1 VLAGT
6 KKKATRATYKCGGA
20 FERAARA
27 EGASHIAGVDEVGR
41 GCLFGPVFAGAV
53 VLDPGNPVR
62 GLNDSKL
69 LDPERREVLA
79 ARIRERALA
88 WAVGA
93 ADCFEIDR
101 VNILQAAR
109 LAMKR
114 AVEQLRIRPDY
125 LLVDCCTVDLPTPQK
140 SLIKGDM
147 RCQSIAA
154 ASIVAKVARD
164 SAMLEWDR
172 VFPQYGL
179 AKHKGYY
186 TPEHLAAIREHGP
199 TWLHRFSFEPVRQR
213 GLFVTDMEEAAQAA
227 GAAA

>member
-1 VLAGT
+1 LLAGT
-6 KKKATRATYKCGGA
+6 KKATRANYKCGGA

-27 EGASHIAGVDEVGR
+27 EGASQIAGVDEVGR

-53 VLDPGNPVR
+53 ILDPEKPIR

-79 ARIRERALA
+79 ARIRERAVA

-101 VNILQAAR
+101 INILQAAR

-114 AVEQLRIRPDY
+114 AVEQLQVQPDY
-125 LLVDCCTVDLPTPQK
+125 LLVDCCKVDLPIGQK

-213 GLFVTDMEEAAQAA
+213 GLFVYAEEETAAA

>member
-1 VLAGT
+1 LPAG
-6 KKKATRATYKCGGA
+6 KKKASRTYKCGGA
-20 FERAARA
+20 FERAAREA
-27 EGASHIAGVDEVGR
+27 GSRLVAGVDEVGR

-53 VLDPGNPVR
+53 ILDPAKPIR

-69 LDPERREVLA
+69 LDAGRREVLSE
-79 ARIRERALA
+79 RIRERAVA

-101 VNILQAAR
+101 INILQAAR

-114 AVEQLRIRPDY
+114 AVEQLHVRPDY
-125 LLVDCCTVDLPTPQK
+125 LLVDCCSVDLEIAQQ
-140 SLIKGDM
+140 SLIKGDA
-147 RCQSIAA
+147 RSQSIAA

-164 SAMLEWDR
+164 AAMMEWDK

-186 TPEHLAAIREHGP
+186 TPEHLAAIGEYGP

-213 GLFVTDMEEAAQAA
+213 GLFSSEVAEAS
-227 GAAA
+227 